1 MNITIGTQIIIFSIG
16 WLIVEDIDSKT
27 GLLFCID
34 QDGGDHEI
42 AEGQIDSIVSNEHDP
57 F

>member
-1 MNITIGTQIIIFSIG
+1 MIQVGTQIIVFSIG
-16 WLIVEDIDSKT
+16 WLIVDEIDAET
-27 GLLFCID
+27 GLMWCID

-42 AEGQIDSIVSNEHDP
+42 AEGQIDSFVSNEHDP